1 MKPNTVTCLL
11 FLFCVINL
19 FFGCS
24 RRKAAPLP
32 ELEQAEAVMFEHPDS
47 ALHILQRMPK
57 PTDKEQHA
65 LWCLLVTQAMYKQ
78 YLPIPSDSLIQIAY
92 DYYKPTD
99 DARRKAMAALYM
111 GEINYDLRKTEEAFV
126 FYLEAVSNV
135 ESLTDYRLGY
145 LVMAGIGNVYLF
157 RGLTDKAFEV
167 SQKAYDYAVQASYKR
182 YEMGA
187 LNLLARCYMSKKDFD
202 NAVLYYKRAIKM
214 ADSLDLIGS
223 IYSIKGELAS
233 VYSIL
238 GQYNKSLALEKEV
251 VCDDN
256 PSLAQVYYAMGINYK
271 GLNQFDSA
279 YFYLKK
285 ALKTS
290 NIYTRNAVF
299 NVLYELSA
307 EPPYQKYLRMYC
319 DSMLFYRDSIYEI
332 DKSKEIIAYEKKYEN
347 EKLITQNQQLELQ
360 RAHVTRWLL
369 VLFIVI
375 LMLLVIII
383 YFYQHRKII
392 LHQKE
397 KELNNMA
404 FKLHKNEL
412 LIERNNDYITELIE
426 QISRKNETI
435 ERQKEQE
442 ELLLSIRKENEF
454 LHKENDRLTN
464 DIAERTLSP
473 EIKELN
479 RVTNELMQVCQQEED
494 MLAFIQRIEPFLS
507 GLHRK
512 PVCLNRAEMQNVRV
526 LTDEIYPDFTRRLL
540 EKVSLSE
547 GEIMLCCFIKLH
559 FSVSEIAIF
568 MGISP
573 TSVSTT
579 KLRTKKKIYA
589 ALGILSQNETFDQWI
604 WKH

>member
-1 MKPNTVTCLL
+1 MKPNTVTCLVL
-11 FLFCVINL
+11 IFCVMNL

-24 RRKAAPLP
+24 QRKAAPLP

-57 PTDKEQHA
+57 PADKEQHA
-65 LWCLLVTQAMYKQ
+65 LWCLLMTQAMYKQ
-78 YLPIPSDSLIQIAY
+78 YLPFSSDSLIRIAY

-111 GEINYDLRKTEEAFV
+111 GEINYDLRRSEEAFA
-126 FYLEAVSNV
+126 FYIEAVSYV
-135 ESLTDYRLGY
+135 ESVADYRLGY
-145 LVMAGIGNVYLF
+145 LIMAGVSNVYLF
-157 RGLTDKAFEV
+157 RGLADKAFE
-167 SQKAYDYAVQASYKR
+167 SCRKAYDYAVQASYKR

-202 NAVLYYKRAIKM
+202 NAILYYKRAVKM
-214 ADSLDLIGS
+214 ADSLDLIGFS
-223 IYSIKGELAS
+223 YSVKGELAS

-238 GQYNKSLALEKEV
+238 GLYNKSLALEKEV
-251 VCDDN
+251 ICDDN

-271 GLNQFDSA
+271 ELNQLDSA
-279 YFYLKK
+279 YYYLIK

-290 NIYTRNAVF
+290 NIYTRGAVYS
-299 NVLYELSA
+299 VLYELSA
-307 EPPYQKYLRMYC
+307 ESHYQKYLRMYC
-319 DSMLFYRDSIYEI
+319 DSMLFYRDSIYEV

-347 EKLITQNQQLELQ
+347 EKLVTQNQQLELQ

-369 VLFIVI
+369 VLFIVV
-375 LMLLVIII
+375 LMLLVIIV

-404 FKLHKNEL
+404 FKLHENEL
-412 LIERNNDYITELIE
+412 LIERNNDYIAELSE
-426 QISRKNETI
+426 QISQKNETI
-435 ERQKEQE
+435 EHQKEQE
-442 ELLLSIRKENEF
+442 ELLISIRKENEF
-454 LHKENDRLTN
+454 LHKENDRLTK
-464 DIAERTLSP
+464 DIAKRTLSP

-479 RVTNELMQVCQQEED
+479 RVTDALIQVCRQEED
-494 MLAFIQRIEPFLS
+494 MFAFIQRIEPFLS
-507 GLHRK
+507 GLHQK

-526 LTDEIYPDFTRRLL
+526 LTDEIYPDFIRRLL

-568 MGISP
+568 LGISP

-589 ALGILSQNETFDQWI
+589 ALGISSQNETFDQWI
-604 WKH
+604 WRH